1 MQTPPRSR
9 LNEGLLQVVERPALR
24 FMAAHMPA
32 RVTPDQLT
40 AIGLAG
46 SVVVFL
52 GYVLSAR
59 DPAFLWLASAGL
71 VINWFGDSMDGSLA
85 RFRKIER
92 PKYGFF
98 IDHTTDLLTEV
109 LFALG
114 LGLSSYVRF
123 EIACLALIVYLMTA
137 VFIFVRSQVSGL
149 LQIAYFG
156 VGPTEVRLGMIVLN
170 AAMFWVPPKP
180 VLTLWAPLSI
190 VDRMV
195 LASTALAFAGF
206 LVSIR
211 REARRLALED
221 PAPPPAK

>member
-1 MQTPPRSR
+1 MQAPPRSR

-24 FMAAHMPA
+24 WMAAHMPT

-40 AIGLAG
+40 ATGLAG

-52 GYVLSAR
+52 GYVLSAH
-59 DPAFLWLASAGL
+59 DSAFLWLASLGL

-149 LQIAYFG
+149 LQIAFFG
-156 VGPTEVRLGMIVLN
+156 VGPTEVRLGMIILN
-170 AAMFWVPPKP
+170 TAMFWVPPKP
-180 VLTLWAPLSI
+180 VLTLWAPLSV
-190 VDRMV
+190 VDLAV

-211 REARRLALED
+211 QEARRLALED
-221 PAPPPAK
+221 PASPAAK